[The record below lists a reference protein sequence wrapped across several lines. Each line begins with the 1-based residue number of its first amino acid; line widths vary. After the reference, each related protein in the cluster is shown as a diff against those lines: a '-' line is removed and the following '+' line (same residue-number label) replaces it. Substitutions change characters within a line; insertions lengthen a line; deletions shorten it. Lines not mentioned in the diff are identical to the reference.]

1 MVGQER
7 DVDAALHEVARRLI
21 GRMPGQREYRVQPST
36 PTQAAAWAATASY
49 MSARIQ
55 SASDE
60 MMHVR
65 GFGERAADMS
75 DAAAAAMRAVL
86 AEVGAE
92 ELASSY
98 VSYVKKKVFKPSAQS
113 DVVRPTVSVGP

>member
-1 MVGQER
+1 M
-7 DVDAALHEVARRLI
+7 DAALHEVARRLI

-65 GFGERAADMS
+65 GFEERAADMS
-75 DAAAAAMRAVL
+75 DALPRSVT
-86 AEVGAE
+86 EP
-92 ELASSY
+92 SR
-98 VSYVKKKVFKPSAQS
+98 KPCGSRSHA
-113 DVVRPTVSVGP
+113 T